1 MNQAQ
6 LEALLGRPLTSVEV
20 TNLELYLEIANDT
33 LETLLCTSIRPATE
47 ERTFSL
53 REGYRTAFL
62 DIFTAVTEVKVNGEV
77 QDPTSYSVRQWDKRN
92 ATWYNSLVL
101 ADRITST
108 TDEITVNATW
118 GFVDAPVEDYA
129 VPSDLQVILAGL
141 FSLIT
146 KKNKLN
152 PAVASKQTEDFR
164 ISFNVD
170 VDLDEEFYTQ
180 YSKTIDKYSLCN
192 IGYVRHGEV
201 C

>member
-20 TNLELYLEIANDT
+20 DNLDLYLEIANDT

-47 ERTFSL
+47 ERTFTL
-53 REGYRTAFL
+53 RDGYRTAFV
-62 DIFTAVTEVKVNGEV
+62 DIFTEVTEVKVNDTVVE
-77 QDPTSYSVRQWDKRN
+77 PSAYSKRQWDKRT
-92 ATWYNSLVL
+92 ATWFNSLVL
-101 ADRITST
+101 ADRITKT
-108 TDEITVNATW
+108 TDEITVTAVW
-118 GFVDAPVEDYA
+118 GFVDAPEEDYA
-129 VPSDLQVILAGL
+129 VPYDLQVILAGL

-146 KKNKLN
+146 KKNKLD
-152 PAVASKQTEDFR
+152 PTVSSKQTEDFR
-164 ISFNVD
+164 ISFAAD
-170 VDLDEEFYTQ
+170 VDLDDEFYTQ

>member
-6 LEALLGRPLTSVEV
+6 LEALLGRPLTSIEV

-47 ERTFSL
+47 ERTFNL
-53 REGYRTAFL
+53 REGYRTAFV
-62 DIFTAVTEVKVNGEV
+62 DIFTEVTEVKVNGTV
-77 QDPTSYSVRQWDKRN
+77 QYPTSYSKRQWDKR
-92 ATWYNSLVL
+92 TGGWFNSLVL

-146 KKNKLN
+146 KKNKLD
-152 PAVASKQTEDFR
+152 PTVTSKATEDFK
-164 ISFNVD
+164 ISFNAD

>member
-6 LEALLGRPLTSVEV
+6 LEALLGRPLTSIEV

-33 LETLLCTSIRPATE
+33 LETLLCTSIRPVTE
-47 ERTFSL
+47 ERTFNL
-53 REGYRTAFL
+53 REGYRTAFV
-62 DIFTAVTEVKVNGEV
+62 DIFTAVTEVKVNDTV
-77 QDPTSYSVRQWDKRN
+77 QDPTSYSPRQWDKRT
-92 ATWYNSLVL
+92 ATWFNSLVL

-129 VPSDLQVILAGL
+129 VPYDLQVILAGL

-146 KKNKLN
+146 KKNKLD
-152 PAVASKQTEDFR
+152 PTVTSKATEDFK
-164 ISFNVD
+164 ISFNAD

>member
-47 ERTFSL
+47 ERTFNL
-53 REGYRTAFL
+53 REGYRTAFV
-62 DIFTAVTEVKVNGEV
+62 DIFTEVTEVKVNGEV
-77 QDPTSYSVRQWDKRN
+77 QDPSAYSKRQWDKRSG
-92 ATWYNSLVL
+92 AWFNSLVL
-101 ADRITST
+101 ADRITNSN
-108 TDEITVNATW
+108 DEITVNATW

-129 VPSDLQVILAGL
+129 VPADLQVILAGL

-152 PAVASKQTEDFR
+152 PAVTSKQTEDFK
-164 ISFNVD
+164 ITFNAD
-170 VDLDEEFYTQ
+170 VDLDDEFYTQ

>member
-1 MNQAQ
+1 MNQAK

-33 LETLLCTSIRPATE
+33 LETLLCTSIRPVTE

-53 REGYRTAFL
+53 REGYKTAFL
-62 DIFTAVTEVKVNGEV
+62 DIFTEVTEVKVNDTV
-77 QDPTSYSVRQWDKRN
+77 QDPTSYSKRQWDKRT

-101 ADRITST
+101 ADRITET
-108 TDEITVNATW
+108 TDEITVTGVW
-118 GFVDAPVEDYA
+118 GFVDAPEEDYA
-129 VPSDLQVILAGL
+129 VPYDLQVILAGL

-146 KKNKLN
+146 KKNNLD
-152 PAVASKQTEDFR
+152 PTITSKQVEDFR
-164 ISFNVD
+164 ISFNAD